1 MKKLIN
7 TKKVYMYDT
16 NGNLLRIFDTSFDC
30 ADYFDKDVQ
39 YIYYNIKYFKKIWNK
54 RERKWYV
61 IKRS

>member
-16 NGNLLRIFDTSFDC
+16 NGNLVRIFDTSFDC
-30 ADYFDKDVQ
+30 ADYFDKDVH
-39 YIYYNIKYFKKIWNK
+39 YIYYNIKYFKKIYNRK
-54 RERKWYV
+54 ERKWYV